1 MSIILFIFEHIL
13 ILLLCNLIDW
23 SYVSVDALN
32 ASVWLTVLTG
42 VYFRGMSI
50 LKKYARV
57 YFLVRSYFGG
67 NMVVCSLVL
76 LSSHLL
82 EVWS

>member
-42 VYFRGMSI
+42 AYLWAKAHVKSI
-50 LKKYARV
+50 PRNHGKA
-57 YFLVRSYFGG
+57 
-67 NMVVCSLVL
+67 
-76 LSSHLL
+76 
-82 EVWS
+82 